1 MKNKIYI
8 IFISYII
15 YNFSIAKNI
24 VTFYDARCYSI
35 MSQSTDMKF
44 IQNLLFKDIIYIILF
59 ANQYFNIV
67 QVNEK

>member
-1 MKNKIYI
+1 MMHD
-8 IFISYII
+8 
-15 YNFSIAKNI
+15 
-24 VTFYDARCYSI
+24 VTL
-35 MSQSTDMKF
+35 SQSTDMKF